1 MKAALASCAVCSVCA
16 LLVFGCTKKDPEP
29 TKTEPSAAP
38 SASAPATASA
48 TPSAANPVPPIN
60 ENSIAGIMEKLAE
73 EQKNRP
79 TVQPSA
85 EKVFDT
91 ITGKLAIPVENKK
104 QIAAFTSGARY
115 CSMGMTKHDVYLVV
129 CEYADPESA
138 TKGVERTS
146 STNKV
151 IKRREVLRRNST
163 TLAIQQSGET
173 KEAEAE
179 AKKIHD
185 AFVAL

>member
-1 MKAALASCAVCSVCA
+1 MKAGLTSFALCA
-16 LLVFGCTKKDPEP
+16 LLAIGCSKKDPEP
-29 TKTEPSAAP
+29 TKTDPAP
-38 SASAPATASA
+38 SASSSAPLAPSA
-48 TPSAANPVPPIN
+48 SAANPVPAIN
-60 ENSIAGIMEKLAE
+60 ENSISGVMEKLAE

-79 TVQPSA
+79 SVQPSA

-91 ITGKLAIPVENKK
+91 ITGKLAIPIENKK
-104 QIAAFTSGARY
+104 QVAGFTSGARY
-115 CSMGMTKHDVYLVV
+115 CSMGTTKHDVHLVV

-163 TLAIQQSGET
+163 TLAIQQSGES
-173 KEAEAE
+173 KEAVAE